1 MIDFANP
8 EFRREKCVMLNSALG
23 TPIFLD
29 ESRHFWA
36 ANRHQEHFYLVMAA
50 PGSVI
55 DAMPMGCREVQAA
68 DEGAHAG
75 NPV

>member
-1 MIDFANP
+1 VVDFAKP
-8 EFRREKCVMLNSALG
+8 GFRRETCVMLNSALG
-23 TPIFLD
+23 TPIFRD

-36 ANRHQEHFYLVMAA
+36 ANRRQEHFYLVRAA

-55 DAMPMGCREVQAA
+55 DAMPMGCGELQAA

>member
-1 MIDFANP
+1 MVDFAKP
-8 EFRREKCVMLNSALG
+8 GFRREKCVMLNSALG

-36 ANRHQEHFYLVMAA
+36 ANRRQEPFYLVMAA
-50 PGSVI
+50 PGSEI
-55 DAMPMGCREVQAA
+55 DAMPMGCRQLQAA

>member
-1 MIDFANP
+1 
-8 EFRREKCVMLNSALG
+8 
-23 TPIFLD
+23 
-29 ESRHFWA
+29 
-36 ANRHQEHFYLVMAA
+36 MAA

-55 DAMPMGCREVQAA
+55 DAMPMGCRELQAA

>member
-1 MIDFANP
+1 MIDFARS

-29 ESRHFWA
+29 ESRYFWA
-36 ANRHQEHFYLVMAA
+36 ANRRQEHVDRVMAA

-55 DAMPMGCREVQAA
+55 DAMPMGCREWQAA

>member
-1 MIDFANP
+1 VIDFANP
-8 EFRREKCVMLNSALG
+8 EFRREKCVVLNSALG

-36 ANRHQEHFYLVMAA
+36 ANRRQEHFSLVMAA

-55 DAMPMGCREVQAA
+55 DAMPIGCRGLQAA
-68 DEGAHAG
+68 HEGAHAG